1 MNILVRL
8 RPRQVAALVAAA
20 TIAGCS
26 VAPAA
31 SAPGS
36 PSSSPGVL
44 GMRPACAPPDAAVA
58 GGSDLNT
65 WSASAGSV
73 NTLAASLTFNLRGGS
88 VSSAEVIV
96 GAPNAVSDPTEL
108 SSSNSPMVLART
120 VVPGF
125 GATSSSDHP
134 FSIDYTPSAAGV
146 RLPVFVIVS
155 YSTGAA
161 CNAEGVTAEPL
172 GWIDVK

>member
-1 MNILVRL
+1 VNILERL
-8 RPRQVAALVAAA
+8 RPGQVAALVAAA
-20 TIAGCS
+20 AIAGCS

-36 PSSSPGVL
+36 PSSSPAVVGI
-44 GMRPACAPPDAAVA
+44 GPACAPPDAAVV

-73 NTLAASLTFNLRGGS
+73 NTLAASLTFNVRGGS

-96 GAPNAVSDPTEL
+96 GAPDAVSDPTEL

-120 VVPGF
+120 AVAGF
-125 GATSSSDHP
+125 GAASSTDHP
-134 FSIDYTPSAAGV
+134 FSIAYTPSTAGV

-161 CNAEGVTAEPL
+161 CNADGVTAEPL